1 MEVNVLAL
9 DKRMG
14 KDRLMGLEREKEKK
28 QHVFDVAQEREPAEG
43 HKGRDGKVKT
53 AG

>member
-1 MEVNVLAL
+1 MEVNVVVL

-14 KDRLMGLEREKEKK
+14 KDRLMGLEREREKK
-28 QHVFDVAQEREPAEG
+28 QHAFEVAQRREPAEG
-43 HKGRDGKVKT
+43 HKRRGGKVTT